1 MTPIRKRLEAL
12 EAKPLP
18 PNPKNERLLAA
29 IFSLWDGFE
38 LNAVPD
44 PVTHCEPRM
53 HQYVAAMLERMAS
66 NTLTEKDHAMLAT
79 VPECEHTVI
88 EILEVMLQFHLRLP

>member
-18 PNPKNERLLAA
+18 PNPKNERVLAV
-29 IFSLWDGFE
+29 IYSLWDGFE

-44 PVTHCEPRM
+44 PVTHCKPSM
-53 HQYVAAMLERMAS
+53 HQHVAAMLERMSS
-66 NTLTEKDHAMLAT
+66 NTLTEKDRSMLAT
-79 VPECEHTVI
+79 VPECERTVT
-88 EILEVMLQFHLRLP
+88 EILTVMIKFHLRLP

>member
-18 PNPKNERLLAA
+18 PYPKNERVLAA

-38 LNAVPD
+38 SNAVPD

-53 HQYVAAMLERMAS
+53 HQHVAAMLERMAS

-79 VPECEHTVI
+79 VPECEHTVT
-88 EILEVMLQFHLRLP
+88 EILKVMLEFHLRLP